1 MPDNEKREREQINV
15 INATRSHLICAHK
28 SFCNSNVACCSIC
41 GTWIIVSEYIYL
53 KATFFL
59 AGVCFDHALC
69 CVGVAR
75 QNFHKLITLWFFGG
89 SSGFNT
95 LSWNQKPKELGERHF
110 NWIREVNRHRKAKR
124 CGMGWK
130 SSWRTEISKNPP
142 LRRYIHLCWAIHGLV
157 SLYLGI
163 WVSAKCTR
171 RDDRRKQIN
180 RVWTPK

>member
-1 MPDNEKREREQINV
+1 MRQDRIWFAHTNRFV
-15 INATRSHLICAHK
+15 IQMWHAVR
-28 SFCNSNVACCSIC
+28 FVALESLFP
-41 GTWIIVSEYIYL
+41 SSYIL
-53 KATFFL
+53 KLLFL

-75 QNFHKLITLWFFGG
+75 QNFHKLITLWFFGA

-124 CGMGWK
+124 YGMGWR